1 MKTIVSK
8 EWNPGLTKKFVL
20 FLVFFKT
27 FCALSIIGML
37 YWQTKKITLIQ
48 HAYIAIAIIF
58 FFQFLIYMSVKK
70 IKKRNHIICGLLHEY
85 AEEGEN
91 IGEEFSGPKK
101 NIKKSFDSQQDG
113 LNKTDNAMNEIRSM
127 IARTQEQV
135 NDCNEIIKIA
145 ELKVEQGK
153 GVMRN
158 LELSIDSIKQ
168 ATKDMDLTLKIINE
182 INIKSSVI
190 TEIVAKTELLAM
202 NASIEAA
209 RAGEFGKGFSV
220 VSEEVGDLA
229 RNSGKSAKQIKE
241 LLNESS
247 MKVSQVL
254 RTTDERIKEGE
265 RICKQVLTSF
275 ESIQIGIQQ
284 LKEQTSII
292 FSGTDMQNNII
303 SSSVEVIE
311 KVSNSIGINAQLL
324 DKTEDA
330 IEELLSNNNKNF
342 ALAEKMHEVISG
354 SEAAEL
360 LKQNRNSKVRR
371 TLLELDI

>member
-1 MKTIVSK
+1 MNIDKKAI
-8 EWNPGLTKKFVL
+8 GLTSKFVL
-20 FLVFFKT
+20 IFLFFMV
-27 FCALSIIGML
+27 IGVSLILGSL
-37 YWQTKKITLIQ
+37 YLVTQNAILLERG
-48 HAYIAIAIIF
+48 YIAIVIIIF
-58 FFQFLIYMSVKK
+58 FQSLIYMAIKK
-70 IKKRNHIICGLLHEY
+70 IKKRNHVICGLLHEY
-85 AEEGEN
+85 AEEGQT
-91 IGEEFSGPKK
+91 IGEEFAGPKK
-101 NIKKSFDSQQDG
+101 NIKRSFDSQQDG
-113 LNKTDNAMNEIRSM
+113 LKKTGNAMDEITAM
-127 IARTQEQV
+127 ILRTRDQV
-135 NDCNEIIKIA
+135 NDCNGIIKIA
-145 ELKVEQGK
+145 EDKVEEGRH
-153 GVMRN
+153 VMRN
-158 LELSIDSIKQ
+158 LENSIDTIKQ
-168 ATKDMDLTLKIINE
+168 ATKDMDMTLKIINE

-284 LKEQTSII
+284 LKEQS
-292 FSGTDMQNNII
+292 NII
-303 SSSVEVIE
+303 LTGTEMQDKIVKSSVAVLE
-311 KVSNSIGINAQLL
+311 KVTNSIGINAQLL
-324 DKTEDA
+324 DKAESA
-330 IEELLSNNNKNF
+330 IEELLENNDKNF
-342 ALAEKMHEVISG
+342 YLAEKMHEVISG
-354 SEAAEL
+354 SYAAEL
-360 LKQNRNSKVRR
+360 LRQNRNSKVRR